1 MAAEPVEAALWKRL
15 EANQLGV
22 EFQLRPRVLGYV
34 AQFYCPAAKL
44 VVEVESA
51 DGASAR
57 KPAAGRAAKWRS
69 LVVLQ
74 LPAGMTVEDMVARI
88 DRKLVF
94 LQVERQPATNQ
105 PEQDKPSKA
114 A

>member
-1 MAAEPVEAALWKRL
+1 MAENALETALWKRL
-15 EANQLGV
+15 EARQLGV
-22 EFQLRPRVLGYV
+22 EFHFRQQVLGYL

-44 VVEVESA
+44 VVEVEA
-51 DGASAR
+51 VDGASAR

-74 LPAGMTVEDMVARI
+74 LPAGMAVDDMVERI
-88 DRKLVF
+88 DRKLHF
-94 LQVERQPATNQ
+94 LQVEREPGGNQ
-105 PEQDKPSKA
+105 PDNDKATQA